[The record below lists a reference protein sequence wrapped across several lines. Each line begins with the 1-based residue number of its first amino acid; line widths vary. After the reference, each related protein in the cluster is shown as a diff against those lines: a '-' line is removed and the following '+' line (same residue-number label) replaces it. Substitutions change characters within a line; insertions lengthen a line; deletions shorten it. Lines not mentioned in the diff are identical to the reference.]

1 MGRLPRHRIGSAAT
15 PTRNSHHRARRRLHP
30 DRRGVDRATGLRT
43 WLRTSH
49 REGRHHQFRIRG
61 PRNVDETHSAPIG
74 PPGDERRDL
83 AVTRLK
89 HMDPPSERT
98 SPTLRAAP
106 ASLEWG
112 VLLAASL
119 AIIVPL
125 EMLRLPAA
133 LLLGA
138 MAAAI
143 LVAVFEGK
151 LAVPQW
157 PYVLAQGLIGCLVA
171 RSIGPAILAAMVR
184 QWPLF
189 LAGVCSV
196 LIIST
201 SLGALLARW
210 KVLPGTTA
218 VWGSSPGAATVM
230 VLMSE
235 GFGGDPR
242 LVAYMQFLR
251 VMMVALVASIVA
263 RLWGGAGGAV
273 RAAVVWFPA
282 VAAGPLWQTVAL
294 AVIGAIAGAKSR
306 IPAGALLIPLFA
318 GIALS
323 CTHVI
328 SITLPPWLMAGC
340 YALVGWSIGLRFT
353 REIVIYAARVFPK
366 IAASTIA
373 LIALCGGVAWLLH
386 VTIGIDPL
394 TAYLA
399 TSPGGADSV
408 AIIAAS
414 SPVDVPF
421 VMAMQ
426 VARFVVV
433 LLVGPILARAVV
445 RWTGTRA

>member
-1 MGRLPRHRIGSAAT
+1 MDLPAKRTAITLLAT
-15 PTRNSHHRARRRLHP
+15 PT
-30 DRRGVDRATGLRT
+30 
-43 WLRTSH
+43 
-49 REGRHHQFRIRG
+49 
-61 PRNVDETHSAPIG
+61 PI
-74 PPGDERRDL
+74 
-83 AVTRLK
+83 K
-89 HMDPPSERT
+89 
-98 SPTLRAAP
+98 
-106 ASLEWG
+106 WG
-112 VLLAASL
+112 VLLMVSL
-119 AIIVPL
+119 AFIVPL
-125 EMLRLPAA
+125 EMMRLPAA

-143 LVAVFEGK
+143 LVAVFDGK
-151 LAVPQW
+151 LAVPHW

-171 RSIGPAILAAMVR
+171 RSIGPAILATMVR

-196 LIIST
+196 LLVST

-251 VMMVALVASIVA
+251 VMLVALAASIVA
-263 RLWGGAGGAV
+263 RLWAAPGV
-273 RAAVVWFPA
+273 TRAAIDWFPP
-282 VAAGPLWQTVAL
+282 VAAAPLWETIAL
-294 AVIGAIAGAKSR
+294 AVFGAIAGAKSK

-323 CTHVI
+323 CAHVI
-328 SITLPPWLMAGC
+328 TITLPPWLMAGC

-353 REIVIYAARVFPK
+353 REIVIYAARVSPT
-366 IAASTIA
+366 IVASTLT
-373 LIALCGGVAWLLH
+373 LIALCGGLALLLH
-386 VTIGIDPL
+386 LIVGTDPL

-414 SPVDVPF
+414 THVDVPF

-426 VARFVVV
+426 VARFMLV
-433 LLVGPILARAVV
+433 LIVGPALAKTVA
-445 RWTGTRA
+445 RWTGS

>member
-1 MGRLPRHRIGSAAT
+1 LRDAETPRQWTI
-15 PTRNSHHRARRRLHP
+15 
-30 DRRGVDRATGLRT
+30 
-43 WLRTSH
+43 
-49 REGRHHQFRIRG
+49 
-61 PRNVDETHSAPIG
+61 
-74 PPGDERRDL
+74 
-83 AVTRLK
+83 
-89 HMDPPSERT
+89 
-98 SPTLRAAP
+98 
-106 ASLEWG
+106 
-112 VLLAASL
+112 LLLLS
-119 AIIVPL
+119 IIFIVPL
-125 EMLRLPAA
+125 ELMHLPAA

-143 LVAVFEGK
+143 LVAVFDGK
-151 LAVPQW
+151 LAVPHW

-171 RSIGPAILAAMVR
+171 RSIGPAILVTMV
-184 QWPLF
+184 QKWPVF

-251 VMMVALVASIVA
+251 VMLVALVASVVA
-263 RLWGGAGGAV
+263 RFWAAPGGLPRTAID
-273 RAAVVWFPA
+273 WFPT
-282 VAAGPLWQTVAL
+282 VAAGPLWETMAL
-294 AVIGAIAGAKSR
+294 AVVGAIIGAKTR
-306 IPAGALLIPLFA
+306 IPAGALLLPLFA

-323 CTHVI
+323 FTHLMT
-328 SITLPPWLMAGC
+328 ITLPPWLMAGC
-340 YALVGWSIGLRFT
+340 YALIGWSIGLRFS

-366 IAASTIA
+366 IAASTLT
-373 LIALCGGVAWLLH
+373 LIALCGGLAVLLH
-386 VTIGIDPL
+386 LIVGTDPL

-426 VARFVVV
+426 MARFVLV
-433 LLVGPILARAVV
+433 LLVGPALARAVV
-445 RWTGTRA
+445 RWTKN

>member
-1 MGRLPRHRIGSAAT
+1 VTLRAT
-15 PTRNSHHRARRRLHP
+15 PT
-30 DRRGVDRATGLRT
+30 
-43 WLRTSH
+43 
-49 REGRHHQFRIRG
+49 I
-61 PRNVDETHSAPIG
+61 
-74 PPGDERRDL
+74 
-83 AVTRLK
+83 LK
-89 HMDPPSERT
+89 
-98 SPTLRAAP
+98 
-106 ASLEWG
+106 WG

-119 AIIVPL
+119 AFIVPL
-125 EMLRLPAA
+125 ELIRLPAA

-157 PYVLAQGLIGCLVA
+157 PYVIAQGLIGCLVA
-171 RSIGPAILAAMVR
+171 RGIGPAILKTMLQ

-196 LIIST
+196 LVIST

-218 VWGSSPGAATVM
+218 VWGSSPGAATAM

-263 RLWGGAGGAV
+263 RLWVAPGGAIRPAMD
-273 RAAVVWFPA
+273 WFPA
-282 VAAGPLWQTVAL
+282 VAAEPLWATMAL
-294 AVIGAIAGAKSR
+294 AVIGAVAGAKSR
-306 IPAGALLIPLFA
+306 IPAAPLLIPLFA

-323 CTHVI
+323 WTHLI
-328 SITLPPWLMAGC
+328 TITLPPWLMAGC

-353 REIVIYAARVFPK
+353 REIVIYAARVFP
-366 IAASTIA
+366 TIA
-373 LIALCGGVAWLLH
+373 VSTFTLIALCGALAWLLH
-386 VTIGIDPL
+386 ATVGTDPL

-399 TSPGGADSV
+399 TSPGGVDSV

-414 SPVDVPF
+414 SNVDVPF

-426 VARFVVV
+426 MARFILVM
-433 LLVGPILARAVV
+433 LLGPTLARTVA
-445 RWTGTRA
+445 RWTGS

>member
-1 MGRLPRHRIGSAAT
+1 MVDTDLQSIVDPPTKRTALTLHAT
-15 PTRNSHHRARRRLHP
+15 PHALQWVVLLVASCVFIIPLE
-30 DRRGVDRATGLRT
+30 L
-43 WLRTSH
+43 
-49 REGRHHQFRIRG
+49 FRI
-61 PRNVDETHSAPIG
+61 
-74 PPGDERRDL
+74 
-83 AVTRLK
+83 
-89 HMDPPSERT
+89 
-98 SPTLRAAP
+98 
-106 ASLEWG
+106 
-112 VLLAASL
+112 
-119 AIIVPL
+119 
-125 EMLRLPAA
+125 PAA

-143 LVAVFEGK
+143 LVAVSEGK
-151 LAVPQW
+151 LAVPRW

-171 RSIGPAILAAMVR
+171 RSIGPTILATMVR

-218 VWGSSPGAATVM
+218 VWGSAPGAATVM

-251 VMMVALVASIVA
+251 VMLVALVASIVA
-263 RLWGGAGGAV
+263 RLWVAHGGSV
-273 RAAVVWFPA
+273 RATIDWFPA
-282 VAAGPLWQTVAL
+282 VAAGPLWETIAL
-294 AVIGAIAGAKSR
+294 AVIGAILGAKSR
-306 IPAGALLIPLFA
+306 ISAGPLLIPLLA

-323 CTHVI
+323 STQLI
-328 SITLPPWLMAGC
+328 TITLPPWLMAGC

-366 IAASTIA
+366 IAASTVT
-373 LIALCGGVAWLLH
+373 LIALCGGLAWLLH
-386 VTIGIDPL
+386 LTIGTDPL

-399 TSPGGADSV
+399 TSPGGADAV

-414 SPVDVPF
+414 SQVDLPF

-426 VARFVVV
+426 MARFILV
-433 LLVGPILARAVV
+433 LLVGPTLARIVA
-445 RWTGTRA
+445 RWTGS

>member
-1 MGRLPRHRIGSAAT
+1 MDLPAKRTAITLLAT
-15 PTRNSHHRARRRLHP
+15 PT
-30 DRRGVDRATGLRT
+30 
-43 WLRTSH
+43 
-49 REGRHHQFRIRG
+49 
-61 PRNVDETHSAPIG
+61 PI
-74 PPGDERRDL
+74 
-83 AVTRLK
+83 K
-89 HMDPPSERT
+89 
-98 SPTLRAAP
+98 
-106 ASLEWG
+106 WG
-112 VLLAASL
+112 VLLMISL
-119 AIIVPL
+119 AFIVPL
-125 EMLRLPAA
+125 EMMRLPAA

-143 LVAVFEGK
+143 LVAVFDGK
-151 LAVPQW
+151 LAVPHW

-171 RSIGPAILAAMVR
+171 RSIGPAILATMVQ

-196 LIIST
+196 LLVST

-251 VMMVALVASIVA
+251 VMLVALAASIVA
-263 RLWGGAGGAV
+263 RLWVAHDV
-273 RAAVVWFPA
+273 TRAAIDWFPA
-282 VAAGPLWQTVAL
+282 VAAAPLWETIAL
-294 AVIGAIAGAKSR
+294 AVFGAIAGAKSK
-306 IPAGALLIPLFA
+306 IPAGALLVPLFA

-323 CTHVI
+323 CAHVI
-328 SITLPPWLMAGC
+328 TITLPPWLMAGC

-353 REIVIYAARVFPK
+353 REIVIYAARVSPA
-366 IAASTIA
+366 IVASTLT
-373 LIALCGGVAWLLH
+373 LIALCGGLALLLH
-386 VTIGIDPL
+386 LIVGTDPL

-414 SPVDVPF
+414 THVDVPF

-426 VARFVVV
+426 VARFMLV
-433 LLVGPILARAVV
+433 LIVGPALARTVA
-445 RWTGTRA
+445 RWTGS